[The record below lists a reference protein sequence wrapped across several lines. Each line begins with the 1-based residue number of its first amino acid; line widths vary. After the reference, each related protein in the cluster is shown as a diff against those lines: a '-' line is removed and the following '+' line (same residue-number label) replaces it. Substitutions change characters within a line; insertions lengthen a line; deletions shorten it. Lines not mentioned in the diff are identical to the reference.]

1 MRQKYNCAEVVAVC
15 LSQVILWDMVK
26 YKVVRHLEGH
36 CHDVCGCDFSPDG
49 ALLATASYD
58 TSVIVWDPHIG
69 TKLLLLRSV
78 ILHVFL
84 FLMNGL
90 YFCIICLCVAMLQ
103 CMYVGNNVGELV

>member
-1 MRQKYNCAEVVAVC
+1 MKQGYDFVVVY

-26 YKVVRHLEGH
+26 YKAVRHLGGH
-36 CHDVCGCDFSPDG
+36 QHDVCGCDFSPDG

-78 ILHVFL
+78 IL
-84 FLMNGL
+84 
-90 YFCIICLCVAMLQ
+90 
-103 CMYVGNNVGELV
+103 YVGFCYW